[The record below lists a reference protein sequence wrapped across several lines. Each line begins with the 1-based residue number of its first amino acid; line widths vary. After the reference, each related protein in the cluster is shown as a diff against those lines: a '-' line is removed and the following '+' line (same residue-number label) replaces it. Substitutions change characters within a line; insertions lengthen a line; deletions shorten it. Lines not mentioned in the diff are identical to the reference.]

1 MRFARRS
8 HVGASLAV
16 LAAAWLAGCGN
27 DTRSLGA
34 QIYLDGVG
42 EHGRLPYTQG
52 PEWLRFASA
61 GCAVCHGQAGQGLV
75 VQAGDVTGAAPPL
88 TRAALAERGYDPAA
102 LRRAITEGVDHFGRE
117 FHYYMPRWTM
127 SEQELDALL
136 AFLDTL

>member
-1 MRFARRS
+1 VRIGLL
-8 HVGASLAV
+8 VILWI
-16 LAAAWLAGCGN
+16 AAAMLAGCG
-27 DTRSLGA
+27 RGAEALGR
-34 QIYLDGVG
+34 QIYHEGVG
-42 EHGRLPYTQG
+42 ADGRLGYSQG
-52 PEWLRFASA
+52 PEWLSFADA